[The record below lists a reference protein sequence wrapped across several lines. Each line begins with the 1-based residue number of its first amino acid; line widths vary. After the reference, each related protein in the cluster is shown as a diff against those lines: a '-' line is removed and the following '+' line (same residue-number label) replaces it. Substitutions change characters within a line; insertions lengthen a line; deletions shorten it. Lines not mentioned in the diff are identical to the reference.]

1 MDVIKDLLRIKI
13 FREEKA
19 ELDLLKKKYDL
30 SSKEKQLLKSRS
42 DLEEYKEYFQK
53 KEIELYED
61 LCSRLV
67 VQKDIDNVS
76 IEIQQMK
83 NELSKHEE
91 RVESA
96 KEQRNEAALV
106 VSQAKIVHQ
115 EAVRMREKFM
125 EIRKIQDS
133 ERKIELDR
141 VEDIEMEEVAEQRFS
156 RKEDQSEELLE
167 NEW

>member
-83 NELSKHEE
+83 NELSTHEE